1 MDEDRRE
8 GPADGPETESAGT
21 DAGQEGGDASGEA
34 GRGRWTRSPWSE
46 AFQDVQQAV
55 EDVIEGV
62 RGFPPGGARGPR
74 IDLVRLPGRGYRV
87 YVDVA
92 GVHKDEVDVTTLGDE
107 LVVSGERHRPEL
119 PEGAEVLR
127 AERAHGRFRRS
138 LRLPS
143 DVDPDG
149 VRARLVEGVLEIAL
163 PLRGSVE
170 PRSVEIE

>member
-1 MDEDRRE
+1 MEEDRTE
-8 GPADGPETESAGT
+8 GPAEDPESAGNA
-21 DAGQEGGDASGEA
+21 AGQEEAGGSSEG

-62 RGFPPGGARGPR
+62 RGFPQGGARGPR

-87 YVDVA
+87 YLDLS
-92 GVHKDEVDVTTLGDE
+92 GVRKEDVDVTTLGDE
-107 LVVSGERHRPEL
+107 LVVTGERHRPEL

-138 LRLPS
+138 MPLPS
-143 DVDPDG
+143 DVDPEG